1 MSLRPGVSTTIERV
15 KGNGGSLAGIG
26 SVAKSHGSY
35 ATISAVASTTK
46 NLRLAYP
53 TAGST
58 GVYDTC
64 NVVTAQLS

>member
-1 MSLRPGVSTTIERV
+1 MAVPVA
-15 KGNGGSLAGIG
+15 KGNQGVCTTDAVRI
-26 SVAKSHGSY
+26 SVAKTHGVY

-53 TAGST
+53 TAGNA
-58 GVYDTC
+58 GVFDTC